1 MLIKKPIY
9 QLLAISENIVVTCD
23 SSSMISEAALTGKP
37 IYVASI
43 LPKKND
49 KRFQRFR
56 NLFRELNII
65 RNLGEEIEN
74 WNYQKLDETNRVA
87 NIIKQK
93 IILMSFLNSIQN
105 QSKKHEF
112 PFDHWEYNNALSDG
126 AIEEIIKADIPD
138 VSKHNLNYD
147 GTRAIDGG
155 AAEFREGIASGG
167 EAIKFRCFVTKENEK
182 QFPNLV
188 KFINELQ
195 SKEVH
200 ETISKMINRDLSNSY
215 VRVEVICDRE
225 GFWLKPHCDIK
236 EKLMSG
242 LIFVN
247 NANESEELGTDFYND
262 KLEKVKTVPYKNNYG
277 YMFTS
282 GPNTGMAWKRKK

>member
-1 MLIKKPIY
+1 M
-9 QLLAISENIVVTCD
+9 T
-23 SSSMISEAALTGKP
+23 
-37 IYVASI
+37 
-43 LPKKND
+43 
-49 KRFQRFR
+49 
-56 NLFRELNII
+56 
-65 RNLGEEIEN
+65 
-74 WNYQKLDETNRVA
+74 
-87 NIIKQK
+87 
-93 IILMSFLNSIQN
+93 FLNSIQN
-105 QSKKHEF
+105 LSKKHEF
-112 PFDHWEYNNALSDG
+112 PFDHWEYDDALSDW

-138 VSKHNLNYD
+138 VSKHNIEYD

-167 EAIKFRCFVTKENEK
+167 EAIKFRCFVNKENGIK
-182 QFPNLV
+182 FPNLV

-200 ETISKMINRDLSNSY
+200 QTISKMINQDLSNSY
-215 VRVEVICDRE
+215 VRLEVICDRE

-247 NANESEELGTDFYND
+247 NANESEDLGTDFYNE

-277 YMFTS
+277 YFFSS
-282 GPNTGMAWKRKK
+282 GPGTWHGMEKKDIVKERRCLQVNYVTFPTDWKVE